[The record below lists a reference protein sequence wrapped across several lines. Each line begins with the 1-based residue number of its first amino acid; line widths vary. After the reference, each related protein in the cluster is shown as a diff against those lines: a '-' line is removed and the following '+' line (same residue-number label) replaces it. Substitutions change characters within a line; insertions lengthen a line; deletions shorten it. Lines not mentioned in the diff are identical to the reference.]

1 MNFGMFPNFNM
12 FNMQNNQMNNMQNM
26 NLMNNFG
33 NNMFMGNV
41 SNNMGMMGNNM
52 GGMNQMFNPMNN
64 MNNFMSPIKGIKNFT
79 NNIEASFINS
89 VLQALCCLN
98 CIKNWYMKLNNV
110 MNNLQPCLTK
120 SFLQL
125 IYCLYSGNQPDS
137 SNIIFQYNLE
147 TNKLLNKNPK
157 TDPFH
162 FLFYFLDLLHY
173 ENNYI
178 IDKNF
183 NAQLLHNP
191 GLENMK
197 NDTYMSNIFQNYFK
211 STQNSFVAHNF
222 FNILKIQI
230 SCPNFNLNCYPLFS
244 YEYRKIFDFHIDKY
258 RNFRDEAYPNKMGMN
273 LTLED
278 CFKCYTGGMKIQCH
292 NCGSFNANSNTLI
305 LFSTKVLIL
314 AFKRNNHNFKC
325 DIDFDTKINFSM
337 FCKDNI
343 YGTKNVIYNLTACI
357 SLCGM
362 PKYFS
367 DICINGKW
375 FRFMDDQIKV
385 LNNFYND
392 IHTYEPQI
400 LIYELEENQNFAN
413 NMMNNGFN
421 NGLIMSLNQMQ
432 YNQMLMQIGNLN
444 NMMINYKMIKGFN

>member
-1 MNFGMFPNFNM
+1 
-12 FNMQNNQMNNMQNM
+12 MNNI
-26 NLMNNFG
+26 NN
-33 NNMFMGNV
+33 
-41 SNNMGMMGNNM
+41 
-52 GGMNQMFNPMNN
+52 MNN
-64 MNNFMSPIKGIKNFT
+64 MNMNNCNSPIKGIKNYM
-79 NNIEASFINS
+79 NGIEASYANS
-89 VLQALCCLN
+89 VLQVLSCLE
-98 CIKNWYMKLNNV
+98 CIKKWHSQFNQNFFNN
-110 MNNLQPCLTK
+110 NQSSLTK
-120 SFLQL
+120 TFLQL
-125 IYCLYSGNQPDS
+125 LNFLYSGNQPDS
-137 SNIIFQYNLE
+137 SNIIYQYNLK
-147 TNKLLNKNPK
+147 TNQLYNKIPQ

-162 FLFYFLDLLHY
+162 FIFYFLDLIHY

-183 NAQLLHNP
+183 NMQLIKNP

-197 NDTYMSNIFQNYFK
+197 NDAFMSNLYQNFFK
-211 STQNSFVAHNF
+211 STQNSIVSQNF
-222 FNILKIQI
+222 FNILQFKMKCTN
-230 SCPNFNLNCYPLFS
+230 SVLNCARLY
-244 YEYRKIFDFHIDKY
+244 YYDHKKIFAFNIDEY
-258 RNFRDEAYPNKMGMN
+258 RNFRDRAYPNKNGMN

-278 CFKCYTGGMKIQCH
+278 CFKCYIGGIQCQCS
-292 NCGSFNANSNTLI
+292 NCGAFNANIYTKI
-305 LFSTKVLIL
+305 IYSTKVLIL
-314 AFKRNNHNFKC
+314 AFKRNNHHFMC

-343 YGTKNVIYNLTACI
+343 YGTKNVIYNLKACI

-375 FRFMDDQIKV
+375 FRFMDDQIIA

-432 YNQMLMQIGNLN
+432 YNQMLMQIGNWN